1 MTTKT
6 ATPTAK
12 APTAKAPTAKAP
24 AKRPATP
31 AKPKAPARKQTG
43 SEIVKALEAVWA
55 EVVKRHPEL
64 PDVVMITGSGLD
76 LMGAKWA
83 HFWRERWTDRADK
96 STRPEMFIAGERL
109 ACGAELTLQ
118 SILHEAA
125 HALAFVREENDTS
138 RQNRYH
144 NKTFVKMAEEL
155 GLEYAHETPDTSIG
169 FSAVTLS
176 AEGKAAYAKV
186 IEKLDAAIKIHL
198 PGFEDLGSNAS
209 GGSGGDGTHR
219 ITGIKRTK
227 SAGQGPSRNNGKY
240 VCQCETPRIMR
251 MAKKTFELA
260 AITCGECGESF
271 TESE

>member
-6 ATPTAK
+6 ASPAKPATRTP
-12 APTAKAPTAKAP
+12 KAP
-24 AKRPATP
+24 AVKAPAVKAP

-155 GLEYAHETPDTSIG
+155 GLEYAHEGPDTSIG

-240 VCQCETPRIMR
+240 VCECETPRILR
-251 MAKKTFELA
+251 MAKKTFEVA
-260 AITCGECGESF
+260 GITCGACGSEF